1 MNKMLKK
8 LLAVALVAS
17 MLLGAN
23 GISYAAEIADGDGIA
38 GTEESVQTSEA
49 GEEMMESPGDTEE
62 SEPSYDST
70 EETDTVDQVQEE
82 PDEEEKEDDAKTAE
96 DAGAESSEEEN
107 GAAAEVASETAS
119 EEEAEA
125 VAAEATE
132 SEAELENA
140 DAGAAGA
147 DAAAN
152 LTVEE
157 AAALATAQAQEEIFT
172 AGELIYHGADYDV
185 TLVYDENAKIP
196 AAAELNV
203 REIAKGTSEYESYLA
218 GAEAAAGKG
227 VAEARFFDITIV
239 APGTDGQQQEIQPQ
253 SQVRV
258 NITYH
263 KALEVAAEGEVQAM
277 HFEDG
282 TADAEMVNTDTNGG
296 SEVSEIAFDAES
308 FSVYGIVY
316 TVDFTYDGFTYC
328 IEGGSS
334 IYLSELAQIIG
345 LYETDLDK
353 AFSVGNVSNVSFT
366 DYDLAKIEKQADG
379 DWLLISLAPFT
390 SEETL
395 TIEMNDGVTF
405 IVDVTDAQT
414 PTSASLEDFLK
425 NAVINAP
432 QNDDG
437 AYIVQAG
444 DIYKVTLYFREGSSL
459 QFANDQELTYQLP
472 EGITGDKQEGD
483 IVIKVTSYDGT
494 VTRVGGNHYRLD
506 ENGILH
512 FTWSDDDDI
521 ATVFSANN
529 VNFSISIEGTF
540 DNENTHIVFS
550 DEVEKD
556 VIVDTSSSVA
566 TTKSAQVDV
575 SNDRVHYTT
584 TVTSTGTSRNVVL
597 EDTITGNGISLDP
610 NSIVAVSNTGETVE
624 MTGGAAGNSFTYTIP
639 TMRNGE
645 RITFTYDAIID
656 PSVIE
661 MVDGKVVTQVGNTFS
676 AVSDGDPEGDS
687 SPVTNTIDYTPTIK
701 KSNGKSMG
709 KEGTVETLSWTLT
722 VNEAAK
728 VSAYGTK
735 VTDTIGVSSRSI
747 MKYSGSGITI
757 AVTDAEG
764 SPVRTDSVNWEDLE
778 NKTDYSWT
786 YSIPQEDE
794 GKAYKYV
801 ITYTTEVETKDLTQF
816 TNVDNTGTT
825 PGGGSSTGGGQVGPS
840 TEQPTIDKTLEEVD
854 LENKEV
860 TWKVSFTVPADGLN
874 KAVVTDTYPTSGNV
888 WIDDTN
894 YTWYD
899 IVKQGSVEIDGLVDG
914 ETRDIVYG
922 DKAVTITFKYNDN
935 PGLKGMGS
943 TRTITVILKTA
954 LDPDWLSLTKDPAFA
969 YKRNHINNVDL
980 DYGAAHITDS
990 ATAIITAPDVDKTV
1004 IEVGTRTVN
1013 GVELPIYEYHI
1024 SLFGVGKDVNEI
1036 TDTFDTELLEV
1047 YKGIG
1052 NAFWVYYGNNMENPN
1067 WPDINNPTDKSWST
1081 GVPATYVPSDTGMTI
1096 YTSGDSLK
1104 KRNDGT
1110 YYPVYGIVYYLTVKS
1125 PEALKTIM
1133 ERASEA
1139 EDQTYSVDN
1148 AADWNGE
1155 TDTSSVVFSFK
1166 GLDKELLTENLTNV
1180 VINEDGTEEYLDDII
1195 AEYRITLNP
1204 LAQTLNE
1211 MNPLTMTDTFENLS
1225 VVYDSIKVYR
1235 NSESEANLLSPDEYT
1250 VDFSGNT
1257 STFTIPDATKI
1268 IVRYKAR
1275 VIYGSD
1281 GGSGVHIYNK
1291 ASMLSY
1297 EDEEEADASYT
1308 SSGEGSGSTIGINLM
1323 KYETGNMNKRL
1334 KGAVFKLFNAEK
1346 TAEGFVKGSLVTDR
1360 DFVTGEN
1367 GIITVSGDEEVDG
1380 WSLYTNPDDDGN
1392 EHWYI
1397 LEEVEAPEG
1406 YMLLGY
1412 EHIFSIS
1419 KDGSTNYTDH
1429 IYHNGDTMS
1438 AKNTPGTDV
1447 KVEKVWSDGNEEHAN
1462 DSVTVKL
1469 QQKIGDGDWSDSI
1482 RKEVKEGTE
1491 YVWQDVTDGMTIELN
1506 AGKGWSGYF
1515 YSLPLRV
1522 PTDLT
1527 EPEPEYD
1534 DVDYRVV
1541 ETEVNGKTPA
1551 EGTVNIVKTE
1561 GKYIFTITNTVEE
1574 EKGSLKIKKNVT
1586 VNGKATTGTS
1596 ADGTYTFTVA
1606 DENGD
1611 VKATK
1616 TITITNGVS
1625 SEVQVDNLV
1634 PGTYTVSEDT
1644 SKNPAGMALVGDNG
1658 VEVEVE
1664 AGAEASVKTAEFTN
1678 NKTEGGSLEISKTVV
1693 SPVPAEETADYT
1705 FTVTLTKDDGQ
1716 KISGN
1721 FGGYNF
1727 DENGKATVT
1736 VKGGESVTIVGLPI
1750 RVNYTVEEA
1759 KYANFNTEATGDTGT
1774 ISGTKATAA
1783 FTNTRT
1789 TGDLE
1794 VTKTVVN
1801 KNSRNIDRA
1810 FDFTVTLGDNTISG
1824 KFGDLTFNSGEAKFS
1839 LKDGEKAEAKGL
1851 PTGVSYEVREETA
1864 EGFTTIKT
1872 GDTGDI
1878 SEITATAAFTNTYL
1892 AAGEVQMGA
1901 RKALSGRPLEDAQFE
1916 FELFDSKGDGIDR
1929 KACDSTGA
1937 VLFKKI
1943 SCTQDDMNRDE
1954 AGKLQDTEIIYT
1966 VKEVIPEGAKDNGDG
1981 TFTLN
1986 GYTYDGKEK
1995 EVKVTLH
2002 DNEDGTITAVQAPK
2016 AEELVF
2022 TNTYKAEGEIVLKA
2036 EKKLLGEKALER
2048 DQFTFELRDESGKLI
2063 DSVKNDAD
2071 GKVTFK
2077 AIGYTQDNIYEKDD
2091 ETGAY
2096 KPREKTSY
2104 KYTIREHIPKGA
2116 EEVDKNLYFYKG
2128 YAYDGTVY
2136 TITVEL
2142 KDNGDGTL
2150 EVTKKIDNDGALKFV
2165 NEQRNVE
2172 TSVTIG
2178 GVKVLKGRTL
2188 KKDEFKFVLA
2198 DADGKWVSVA
2208 TNDAE
2213 GNFTF
2218 KPISYKLSD
2227 LNGESAKVYNYSVWE
2242 VKGSENGITYDQKV
2256 YTVKVTLTDN
2266 GDGTLT
2272 AKADLANSDVKFV
2285 NTYTEKKSKTTG
2297 SKGSKTGDE
2306 APLGVLFGGLG
2317 LGAAGLAVLRWYRRK
2332 KNKSEE

>member
-1 MNKMLKK
+1 MNKMIKRI
-8 LLAVALVAS
+8 LAAILVTS
-17 MLLGAN
+17 MLLGSN
-23 GISYAAEIADGDGIA
+23 GISYAAETAAGDGIA
-38 GTEESVQTSEA
+38 GTEEVSQESEA
-49 GEEMMESPGDTEE
+49 GEQMESPGDSEESGPAYEESAATDTEE
-62 SEPSYDST
+62 QAQEEAGNEGQETDAQSV
-70 EETDTVDQVQEE
+70 EETGAEASGE
-82 PDEEEKEDDAKTAE
+82 NDAAIAE
-96 DAGAESSEEEN
+96 DGSSEEETAN
-107 GAAAEVASETAS
+107 AETSE
-119 EEEAEA
+119 
-125 VAAEATE
+125 
-132 SEAELENA
+132 
-140 DAGAAGA
+140 DA
-147 DAAAN
+147 DAAAAE
-152 LTVEE
+152 LTAEE
-157 AAALATAQAQEEIFT
+157 AAAAAQAQEEVLT
-172 AGELIYHGADYDV
+172 AGELVYHGGDYDV
-185 TLVYDENAKIP
+185 TLAYDEAAKIP
-196 AAAELNV
+196 ATAELKV
-203 REIAKGTSEYESYLA
+203 REITKGTSEYESYLA

-227 VAEARFFDITIV
+227 VAEARFFDITIW
-239 APGTDGQQQEIQPQ
+239 AAGTDGQQQEIQPQ
-253 SQVRV
+253 SPVRV
-258 NITYH
+258 SITYH
-263 KALEVAAEGEVQAM
+263 SAIEVADEGEVQAM
-277 HFEDG
+277 HFENG
-282 TADAEMVNTDTNGG
+282 TSDAEVVSSDTNGS

-308 FSVYGIVY
+308 FSVYGIIY
-316 TVDFTYDGFTYC
+316 TVDFTYGGYTFSMPG
-328 IEGGSS
+328 EGS
-334 IYLSELAQIIG
+334 IYLSELAEILG

-353 AFSVGNVSNVSFT
+353 AFSVSNVSDVSFT
-366 DYDLAKIEKQADG
+366 DYDLVKLEKQADG

-425 NAVINAP
+425 NAVIDAP

-444 DIYKVTLYFREGSSL
+444 DTYKVTLYFREGSSL

-472 EGITGDKQEGD
+472 EGITGDQQEGD

-661 MVDGKVVTQVGNTFS
+661 MVDGKVVTQAGNTFS

-764 SPVRTDSVNWEDLE
+764 RLVRTYSVYWEDLE

-935 PGLKGMGS
+935 PGLKGTGS

-969 YKRNHINNVDL
+969 YKRSHINNVDL
-980 DYGAAHITDS
+980 DYGAAHITDF

-1004 IEVGTRTVN
+1004 KEVGTRTVN

-1036 TDTFDTELLEV
+1036 TDTFDAELLEV

-1067 WPDINNPTDKSWST
+1067 WPDINNPTDKSWTT

-1104 KRNDGT
+1104 KRDDGT

-1125 PEALKTIM
+1125 PEALKAIM

-1180 VINEDGTEEYLDDII
+1180 VINEDGTKEYLDDII

-1225 VVYDSIKVYR
+1225 VEYDSIKVYR

-1275 VIYGSD
+1275 VIYGSG

-1297 EDEEEADASYT
+1297 EDEEKADASYT

-1334 KGAVFKLFNAEK
+1334 KGAVFKLYNAEK

-1367 GIITVSGDEEVDG
+1367 GIITVSGNEEIDG

-1419 KDGSTNYTDH
+1419 KDGSTNYTDY

-1469 QQKIGDGDWSDSI
+1469 QQKIGDRDWSDSI

-1574 EKGSLKIKKNVT
+1574 ETVDIEVDKVWVNADGTEGTWPAGVTVGIQLTADGNNVSGKTATLSADQTSYTFTGLPKYQSDGETEIVYSVTEGEVKGYTGSVGELTGGKITLTNTQESTSVEVDKVWVNADGTEGTWPEGVTVGIQLTADGDNVSGKTATLSADQTSYTFTGLPKYQSDGETEIKYNVEEVEVPDGYSSEKSVLTDGKITVTNTYNTSGEVVIEAKKTLEGRPLAAGQFTFELYEEGNETPIQTATNAADGSVTFEAIEYTGANLDTDDDGNYVETTKTYTLKEVRKKDKGYTYSEADYTINVT
-1586 VNGKATTGTS
+1586 LNDDQAGHIVTS
-1596 ADGTYTFTVA
+1596 ADKDKF
-1606 DENGD
+1606 E
-1611 VKATK
+1611 
-1616 TITITNGVS
+1616 
-1625 SEVQVDNLV
+1625 L
-1634 PGTYTVSEDT
+1634 
-1644 SKNPAGMALVGDNG
+1644 
-1658 VEVEVE
+1658 
-1664 AGAEASVKTAEFTN
+1664 EFTN
-1678 NKTEGGSLEISKTVV
+1678 
-1693 SPVPAEETADYT
+1693 
-1705 FTVTLTKDDGQ
+1705 
-1716 KISGN
+1716 
-1721 FGGYNF
+1721 
-1727 DENGKATVT
+1727 
-1736 VKGGESVTIVGLPI
+1736 
-1750 RVNYTVEEA
+1750 
-1759 KYANFNTEATGDTGT
+1759 KYA
-1774 ISGTKATAA
+1774 
-1783 FTNTRT
+1783 
-1789 TGDLE
+1789 
-1794 VTKTVVN
+1794 
-1801 KNSRNIDRA
+1801 
-1810 FDFTVTLGDNTISG
+1810 
-1824 KFGDLTFNSGEAKFS
+1824 
-1839 LKDGEKAEAKGL
+1839 
-1851 PTGVSYEVREETA
+1851 
-1864 EGFTTIKT
+1864 
-1872 GDTGDI
+1872 
-1878 SEITATAAFTNTYL
+1878 
-1892 AAGEVQMGA
+1892 
-1901 RKALSGRPLEDAQFE
+1901 
-1916 FELFDSKGDGIDR
+1916 
-1929 KACDSTGA
+1929 
-1937 VLFKKI
+1937 
-1943 SCTQDDMNRDE
+1943 
-1954 AGKLQDTEIIYT
+1954 
-1966 VKEVIPEGAKDNGDG
+1966 
-1981 TFTLN
+1981 
-1986 GYTYDGKEK
+1986 
-1995 EVKVTLH
+1995 
-2002 DNEDGTITAVQAPK
+2002 
-2016 AEELVF
+2016 
-2022 TNTYKAEGEIVLKA
+2022 AEGEIVLHAQK
-2036 EKKLLGEKALER
+2036 ELLGARKLE
-2048 DQFTFELRDESGKLI
+2048 EGKFNFVLTYP
-2063 DSVKNDAD
+2063 DGKTTQTKPNGAD
-2071 GKVTFK
+2071 GTVTFDK
-2077 AIGYTQDNIYEKDD
+2077 IEYTQDDIYEYDAKSGEYKLKD
-2091 ETGAY
+2091 
-2096 KPREKTSY
+2096 KTSY
-2104 KYTIREHIPKGA
+2104 EYKIQEVIPDDAVNADGTAYKDASEAVKKAGGFKKDGYT
-2116 EEVDKNLYFYKG
+2116 
-2128 YAYDGTVY
+2128 YDGTVH

-2142 KDNGDGTL
+2142 TDKGDGTIEAKVAGSQGEAGDTGVVFTNAYGAAGTLKLDAEKQFKNGKLKGGEFTFKLMDKDGEELQSKTNDAAGNVSFDMITYKLADVANSPFTYTVKEVPGTRTDVKYDDATVYTVKVELKDKGDGTL
-2150 EVTKKIDNDGALKFV
+2150 EVTKEINNGGELKFV
-2165 NEQRNVE
+2165 NEQLNVE

-2178 GVKVLKGRTL
+2178 GVKELKGQTL
-2188 KKDEFKFVLA
+2188 KKDQFKFVLA
-2198 DADGKWVSVA
+2198 DENGKWVDTA
-2208 TNDAE
+2208 TNDAS

-2218 KPISYKLSD
+2218 KPITYKIFD
-2227 LNGESAKVYNYSVWE
+2227 LKGEKSKVYTYGISE
-2242 VKGSENGITYDQKV
+2242 VKGSDSGIIYDKKV
-2256 YTVKVTLTDN
+2256 YTVKVTVTDN
-2266 GDGTLT
+2266 GDGTMT
-2272 AKADLANSDVKFV
+2272 AKADMARGDIRFV
-2285 NTYTEKKSKTTG
+2285 NTTSD
-2297 SKGSKTGDE
+2297 KTGDE

-2317 LGAAGLAVLRWYRRK
+2317 FGAAGLAVLLEDRKRRNRNK
-2332 KNKSEE
+2332 K